1 MTQKPLTQEQA
12 IEIYTELQR
21 RVQVGAYVEL
31 EHDGSFPPDD
41 GTPES
46 MTLESLHNLETW
58 AAKQGLEFAY
68 NRDNS
73 TWILQASEE
82 PPDLVVE
89 QMNRIESPG
98 YNELGEDEPLYV
110 HPEDR

>member
-41 GTPES
+41 GLIHTLVTPGA
-46 MTLESLHNLETW
+46 T
-58 AAKQGLEFAY
+58 
-68 NRDNS
+68 
-73 TWILQASEE
+73 
-82 PPDLVVE
+82 
-89 QMNRIESPG
+89 
-98 YNELGEDEPLYV
+98 
-110 HPEDR
+110 